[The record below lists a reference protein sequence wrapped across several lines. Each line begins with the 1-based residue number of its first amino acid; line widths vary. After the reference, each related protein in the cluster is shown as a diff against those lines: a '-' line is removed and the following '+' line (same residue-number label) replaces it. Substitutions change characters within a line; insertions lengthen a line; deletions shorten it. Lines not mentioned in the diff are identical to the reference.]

1 MALNAIQKTL
11 PATDKNV
18 VSVLSGGLDSTTL
31 TYLLAHHYGAERVYA
46 LSYFYGQKQSLELEK
61 AALTCKK
68 LGIKH
73 KLIDISFLGEI
84 VAPVTSNVIASTISV
99 PTIEEALA
107 HPQPPSYVPYRNL
120 ILNSIACSFAESNEA
135 EFIFSGL
142 ASVDQYGYWD
152 TTHEFVSAL
161 NSCTTQNRVNPVQ
174 LIAPFA
180 NLVKAE
186 EIAIGTELNIPY
198 EDSLSCY
205 QPDENG
211 HSCGTCPTCSER
223 IKNFMVAGY
232 KDPVPYN
239 RDIDW
244 VGGIEKYKKV

>member
-1 MALNAIQKTL
+1 MTLNEIQKSL
-11 PATDKNV
+11 PNTDKNV
-18 VSVLSGGLDSTTL
+18 VMTLSGGLDSTTMA
-31 TYLLAHHYGAERVYA
+31 YLLAHNYGADRVYA
-46 LSYFYGQKQSLELEK
+46 LSFFYGQKQSLELER

-84 VAPVTSNVIASTISV
+84 VAPVSSNITTSNIAV
-99 PTIEEALA
+99 PTLEEALA

-120 ILNSIACSFAESNEA
+120 ILNSIACSYAESNEA
-135 EFIFSGL
+135 EIIF
-142 ASVDQYGYWD
+142 ASTQIIDAYGYWD
-152 TTHEFVSAL
+152 TTPEFTSAL
-161 NSCTTQNRVNPVQ
+161 NACTTQNRVNPVR
-174 LIAPFA
+174 IEAPFSY
-180 NLVKAE
+180 LTKAD

-205 QPDENG
+205 QPDEHGN
-211 HSCGTCPTCSER
+211 SCGTCPTCSER

-232 KDPVPYN
+232 PDPVPYN

-244 VGGIEKYKKV
+244 VSGIEKYKKV

>member
-1 MALNAIQKTL
+1 MTLNEIQKSL
-11 PATDKNV
+11 PNTDKNV

-84 VAPVTSNVIASTISV
+84 VAPVTSNVTASTISV

-142 ASVDQYGYWD
+142 QGVDTYHYWD
-152 TTHEFVSAL
+152 TTPEFVSAL
-161 NSCTTQNRVNPVQ
+161 NSTTVLNRVNPVQ
-174 LIAPFA
+174 LVAPF
-180 NLVKAE
+180 NGLMKHD
-186 EIAIGTELNIPY
+186 EISIGAELNIPY

-205 QPDENG
+205 DPDTKGN
-211 HSCGTCPTCSER
+211 SCGVCATCAER

-239 RDIDW
+239 RDINW
-244 VGGIEKYKKV
+244 EEGIKRYKK